1 MSALGYLLRSRAC
14 KPEAHT
20 NTCWQHQARRQP
32 INSGGH
38 YSYWDDVEAEVP
50 CAVVSTH
57 IFGSQIQDRG
67 HSGGP

>member
-14 KPEAHT
+14 KPEVPG
-20 NTCWQHQARRQP
+20 ARRQP